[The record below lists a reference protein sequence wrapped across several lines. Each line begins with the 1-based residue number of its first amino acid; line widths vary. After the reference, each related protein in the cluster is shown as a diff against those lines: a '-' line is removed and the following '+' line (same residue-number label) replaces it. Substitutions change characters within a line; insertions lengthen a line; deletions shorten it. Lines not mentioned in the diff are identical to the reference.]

1 FEIWSNHCRP
11 DLVIP
16 MVGRWE
22 CSFRY
27 RSNQANTGL
36 DRSLYGASGQ
46 SSARPLGRSLVSDRW
61 NSSRSTRGER
71 RKTRDSS
78 RPEFSHKSGS
88 AGIQDRKYLFLD
100 SSLRPLGRM
109 ERLESNVT
117 LDTTSSWVCPSAA
130 SSAHFANGLLWNLI
144 APCFAFF
151 RSILLI
157 NITSIFTESEL
168 GPRIVVEPGSPVK
181 TRPVCGKIGKVKPS
195 GSGTR
200 VEHTLRGNVAML
212 AAESL
217 SGPQEGLDH
226 LILLPDCVLKMDSVQ
241 LKRDLAGLQFNLHLL
256 SDGPE
261 GSVWLCMFI

>member
-1 FEIWSNHCRP
+1 FEIWPNHCRP

-46 SSARPLGRSLVSDRW
+46 SSARPLGRFVPKYA
-61 NSSRSTRGER
+61 R
-71 RKTRDSS
+71 RKKKDPRQFQTGVLSQV
-78 RPEFSHKSGS
+78 G
-88 AGIQDRKYLFLD
+88 
-100 SSLRPLGRM
+100 LGRHPRS
-109 ERLESNVT
+109 EISISRFFP
-117 LDTTSSWVCPSAA
+117 SSFGVCPSAA

-168 GPRIVVEPGSPVK
+168 GPRIVVEPGSCSPVK